1 MTDGG
6 LLFCLCLQMVSFK
19 VKVWVTY
26 IVFYPVGSF
35 VLRVEGESHTNVH
48 VQVAPS
54 FLAIYILESFFVDFE
69 LIRLK
74 RLTAT
79 MRTNLGPS
87 TLEAP
92 VVWNAINEALRVC
105 SISTGIER
113 SKFPKTIIGYF

>member
-1 MTDGG
+1 MAYYFVFVYRWSVLRLRFG
-6 LLFCLCLQMVSFK
+6 LLILS
-19 VKVWVTY
+19 
-26 IVFYPVGSF
+26 FYPVGSF
-35 VLRVEGESHTNVH
+35 VLRVEGDSHTNVH
-48 VQVAPS
+48 VQVTQS

-87 TLEAP
+87 TSGAP

-113 SKFPKTIIGYF
+113 PKFPKTITGYF